1 MNSAL
6 DPEMTHKE
14 NDTRKPPD
22 SPT

>member
-6 DPEMTHKE
+6 DPEMTHNE